1 MAGWGYTNAG
11 GNESDELKEVD
22 VPFKDEAQCSKELP
36 ADWYDR
42 YAAAYDKF
50 CAGHYNK
57 SKKSQNSISFNSTFL
72 LLGIAVCKGDSGSG
86 LVFKNNNDRYFVQG
100 IVSLAKKI
108 NNVGCDIQVSG
119 LYTRVSTHSEWLES
133 IVAQYAN

>member
-57 SKKSQNSISFNSTFL
+57 SKKSRDLITYISIFRIFQVL
-72 LLGIAVCKGDSGSG
+72 L
-86 LVFKNNNDRYFVQG
+86 FVK
-100 IVSLAKKI
+100 VT
-108 NNVGCDIQVSG
+108 VEVD
-119 LYTRVSTHSEWLES
+119 
-133 IVAQYAN
+133 